1 MGSAFAEVAH
11 ICLPLSEQNQAV
23 YFSQIPGKSDIK
35 QLLQQSVKQDKV
47 PHATLIVGE
56 AGRGGMP
63 LVRALISSILCQ
75 ERNPETGESC
85 GQCDNCKKTHN
96 LSHPDLHFTIPV
108 IGAGAR
114 SADAMK
120 QWREMMLDS
129 PFASLSDWQSYL
141 QAENKQFN
149 INVLEINEIIE
160 FTGMKSYQGQEKFLV
175 IWMAEYLQKDG
186 NRLLKI
192 IEEPPPGMYII
203 LLTEQRE
210 AILNTIQS
218 RCRTLFTDPLSDEEI
233 KNYLISEHQIAEEKA
248 QSLAFQANGN
258 LNTAISALQQS
269 DDVGFQTFV
278 EWMRA
283 CYTCSPDDIVSRAD
297 AFAKMGREA
306 QKQLLSVGLNTLEAI
321 LTSQYLGADELR
333 LPVDQQKP
341 IRSLAKLL
349 NLHQIQLTVNL
360 LQEASESIQQN
371 ANAKILY
378 THFSR
383 EIHEVFHNP
392 Q

>member
-1 MGSAFAEVAH
+1 
-11 ICLPLSEQNQAV
+11 
-23 YFSQIPGKSDIK
+23 
-35 QLLQQSVKQDKV
+35 
-47 PHATLIVGE
+47 
-56 AGRGGMP
+56 
-63 LVRALISSILCQ
+63 
-75 ERNPETGESC
+75 
-85 GQCDNCKKTHN
+85 
-96 LSHPDLHFTIPV
+96 
-108 IGAGAR
+108 
-114 SADAMK
+114 
-120 QWREMMLDS
+120 
-129 PFASLSDWQSYL
+129 
-141 QAENKQFN
+141 
-149 INVLEINEIIE
+149 
-160 FTGMKSYQGQEKFLV
+160 
-175 IWMAEYLQKDG
+175 
-186 NRLLKI
+186 
-192 IEEPPPGMYII
+192 
-203 LLTEQRE
+203 
-210 AILNTIQS
+210 
-218 RCRTLFTDPLSDEEI
+218 
-233 KNYLISEHQIAEEKA
+233 
-248 QSLAFQANGN
+248 
-258 LNTAISALQQS
+258 
-269 DDVGFQTFV
+269 VGFQTFV